1 MLLLLISISL
11 LLITFSSFILGF
23 QVLTLNRVVANTPLA
38 IVETS
43 IVQDINN
50 DEENHLISKDKFE
63 ERINEYYTFE
73 LKNFSNKYTLDFY
86 YFNNDDM
93 SMCINDLCSSV
104 WLKVTADLLYDYH
117 YERNLIFRVMYH
129 FYEA

>member
-1 MLLLLISISL
+1 VLLLLISISL